1 MSLNWLDL
9 TNNQDPVKRTHT
21 KKIEKKDRDK
31 TKIKVTEFGEKT
43 KTFREAKD
51 NSGGQDRLAGCV
63 SWGIHT
69 GYRGFM
75 YQIQSLGLNERQSQM
90 LPIFNQSFIRSMS
103 SQIIPLELPPI
114 DELKNYLDSPPTELW
129 KKQIYLCRLYD
140 KTIQLPNLKF
150 SFFNEALLL
159 IKQTRSHKRKS

>member
-51 NSGGQDRLAGCV
+51 NSGG
-63 SWGIHT
+63 
-69 GYRGFM
+69 
-75 YQIQSLGLNERQSQM
+75 
-90 LPIFNQSFIRSMS
+90 
-103 SQIIPLELPPI
+103 
-114 DELKNYLDSPPTELW
+114 
-129 KKQIYLCRLYD
+129 
-140 KTIQLPNLKF
+140 
-150 SFFNEALLL
+150 
-159 IKQTRSHKRKS
+159 